1 VKVVVSGA
9 SGLIGS
15 ALVPKLEANGH
26 QVLRLVRREAHG
38 PAEISWDPAVG
49 LLDVRAL
56 EGVDA
61 IVNVSGANVGRRWTA
76 ARKQEI
82 LDSRVDTTRL
92 LAATAAALEPRPS
105 VIVCAG
111 GTDVYGTRGD
121 EILTEESTL
130 GEGEGFLEQVGR
142 AWEAA
147 REPARVAGIRVV
159 DFRQGIVLAKE
170 GGALGR
176 MLTPFKLGVGGPVGN
191 GRQWW
196 SWVLRDDL
204 ATAYVHAL
212 DSDLAGP
219 VNLSAPNPV
228 TSEQFAKA
236 LGKALRRPAVL
247 RAPAFAIR
255 AVYGQMG
262 EEALL
267 LSHRVLPA
275 KLLDGGFEFTAP
287 TIDVA
292 LRQALSQA

>member
-204 ATAYVHAL
+204 ATAYVRAL